1 MSQKALAAKPHL
13 GPSLHS
19 NPREETVRQ
28 TRIEP
33 PSVRVSAVS
42 AGLVMED
49 DFELGREFLDVFTR
63 ASERIT
69 GFVVGCTVIGVVWLT
84 FSIL

>member
-1 MSQKALAAKPHL
+1 
-13 GPSLHS
+13 
-19 NPREETVRQ
+19 
-28 TRIEP
+28 
-33 PSVRVSAVS
+33 
-42 AGLVMED
+42 MED